1 MCRTAPPQAGSGIRL
16 DCLTAQHTT
25 GMCSTQQYTVRHNI
39 SAMLC
44 MLCLM
49 CVLCRGLEDA
59 AHAPAEEGA
68 EVEVLSAA
76 GTAAAAAGGSSGGG
90 GSAVN
95 SSSRGGGRFDAR
107 VSDQDV
113 FTGDYEVAAAGGQ
126 PLMW

>member
-1 MCRTAPPQAGSGIRL
+1 
-16 DCLTAQHTT
+16 
-25 GMCSTQQYTVRHNI
+25 MCSTQQHTVHYNV

-44 MLCLM
+44 MLGMMCMLCVL

-68 EVEVLSAA
+68 EVEVFAA
-76 GTAAAAAGGSSGGG
+76 AVPAAAAAAGGSSG
-90 GSAVN
+90 AVN
-95 SSSRGGGRFDAR
+95 GSSRVGGRFDAR